1 MNNRTIITL
10 YPARATSDGAGVKLK
25 RALGQ
30 TRQQR
35 MDPFLMMDNFS
46 SNEADDYIAGF
57 PDHPHR
63 GFETITYM
71 LDGHML
77 HRDHMGNE
85 GHLRAGDVQWM
96 NAGRGVIHSE
106 MPQQESGRMR
116 GFQIWLNLPAA
127 LKMQPASYRDIPAA
141 ELPRMQLAD
150 GGELVLLAG
159 TLSLNEQ
166 TLTGPI
172 QSEHTQPLIVDIR
185 LAAGQCL
192 MLPVP
197 AGLSALVYAF
207 EGSLMLGDTALPN
220 ENTALLGDGDQLLLR
235 AGDTGGRL
243 LLLAG
248 KALNEPIAQYGP
260 FVMNTEQQIEQAIM
274 DYQAGKL
281 V

>member
-1 MNNRTIITL
+1 MNNRTIMAL
-10 YPARATSDGAGVKLK
+10 YPAKATSDGAGVKLK

-30 TRQQR
+30 SQQQR

-85 GHLRAGDVQWM
+85 GHLCAGDVQWM
-96 NAGRGVIHSE
+96 TAGRGVIHSE

-127 LKMQPASYRDIPAA
+127 LKMQPARYRDIPAA
-141 ELPRMQLAD
+141 ELPRMALDD

-159 TLSLNEQ
+159 SLSLNGR
-166 TLTGPI
+166 TLKGPI
-172 QSEHTQPLIVDIR
+172 QSEHTQPLILDIR

-192 MLPVP
+192 TLPVP
-197 AGLSALVYAF
+197 AGLHALVYAF
-207 EGSLMLGDTALPN
+207 EGSLTLGDTALPN
-220 ENTALLGDGDQLLLR
+220 ENTALLGDGDQLPLR
-235 AGDTGGRL
+235 AGDAGGRL

>member
-1 MNNRTIITL
+1 MNNRTIIAL

-185 LAAGQCL
+185 LTAGQCL
-192 MLPVP
+192 TLPVP

>member
-192 MLPVP
+192 TLPVP